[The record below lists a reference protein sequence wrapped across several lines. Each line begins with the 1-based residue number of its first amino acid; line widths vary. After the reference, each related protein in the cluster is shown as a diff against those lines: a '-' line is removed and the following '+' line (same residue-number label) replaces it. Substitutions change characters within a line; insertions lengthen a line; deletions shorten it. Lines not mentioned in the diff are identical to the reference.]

1 MIVRI
6 YRTQGTLSRSI
17 LYAELIAE
25 IEVDKPP
32 EDPQALADEY
42 GGDFIQPILQS
53 NPKSVEEKIHGKVRH
68 DR

>member
-25 IEVDKPP
+25 IEVDEPP
-32 EDPQALADEY
+32 EDPQTLADEY
-42 GGDFIQPILQS
+42 GGDFIQPIPQS
-53 NPKSVEEKIHGKVRH
+53 NSQVHRGK
-68 DR
+68 DTWQNTT